1 MKRPVSVGLFGMCV
15 LASALQAQD
24 VGAPATAFAATAAP
38 ARVPQ
43 ARPTQRRRAQDGDAV
58 HALDL
63 RVLGLEPAGLVKVD
77 RGERDLVQVG
87 DRVLFRPLGR
97 PQVEGR
103 VSQVDART
111 SLVKLDLKQSKLEPG
126 MPGVVLV
133 PSSRFE
139 PSEPPPQPEPSPGL
153 NPQLNGAS
161 EFHGPRRPPV
171 RWTNRDDGYRKGM
184 PLLSTAEIL
193 TPEQRPVRMVGRV
206 SVFANAGRSSLDDR
220 TDAFARLGADVELEN
235 PFGRGG
241 RVHVDGEL
249 NHRRTD
255 VDGQVNEQ
263 FSKARLDRASYA
275 WGGTRW
281 QPVRQE
287 VGRFLQPVVPEF
299 GVLDGWSWSTR
310 EDDGTRMGGSVG
322 FMPEPNISLS
332 TGKDL
337 AASGFY
343 RWVSD
348 DSERFATT
356 VGVQKTWHHGKRDRD
371 LILAKLQIVPEQ
383 GWSVHA
389 SAWVDYYAASDDAK
403 DSGFELTEAHASAT
417 RRFDDVAEVTLAFDH
432 RRFPELLR
440 EEFSPVALAQLAD
453 DRHDRV
459 SARGRRQLEQ
469 GVDIL
474 AEVGAWDDEDESGG
488 DAELG
493 MEWSDL
499 LARGSRSSASVWL
512 AEGRFSRS
520 TGARV
525 AYGMPFKPLS
535 FSSGSAGAGQRAGQ
549 SSGRWDVSYELSE
562 HENAD
567 FNVDFATV
575 VQHWVRL
582 SWGFHL
588 ADGWRGTLS
597 ADARLWD
604 DGDEDA
610 QSVHLSLTKSF

>member
-1 MKRPVSVGLFGMCV
+1 MKRLVSAAYFGMCV
-15 LASALQAQD
+15 LASSLQAQAQ
-24 VGAPATAFAATAAP
+24 APSAPAAP
-38 ARVPQ
+38 ALAAKGRK
-43 ARPTQRRRAQDGDAV
+43 AQDDEAV

-63 RVLGLEPAGLVKVD
+63 RVLGLQAAGLVKVD

-87 DRVLFRPLGR
+87 DRVVFRPLGR

-111 SLVKLDLKQSKLEPG
+111 SLVKLELTEGELEAG
-126 MPGVVLV
+126 VPGVVLV
-133 PSSRFE
+133 PSSRF
-139 PSEPPPQPEPSPGL
+139 QPTQPKPAPGASPGL
-153 NPQLNGAS
+153 KPPLNDAS
-161 EFHGPRRPPV
+161 AFHGPRRPPV

-184 PLLSTAEIL
+184 PLLSTAENL
-193 TPEQRPVRMVGRV
+193 TPEQRPMRMVGRV
-206 SVFANAGRSSLDDR
+206 SVLANAGRSSLDDR
-220 TDAFARLGADVELEN
+220 TDAFVRLGADVELEN

-241 RVHVDGEL
+241 RLHVDGEV

-255 VDGQVNEQ
+255 VDGQVDEQ

-281 QPVRQE
+281 EPVRQE

-322 FMPEPNISLS
+322 FLPEPNISLS

-343 RWVSD
+343 RWASD

-371 LILAKLQIVPEQ
+371 LILAKVQIVPEE

-389 SAWVDYYAASDDAK
+389 SAWVDYYSDSDDAK

-440 EEFSPVALAQLAD
+440 EEFAPVALNQLAD
-453 DRHDRV
+453 DRYDRL
-459 SARGRRQLEQ
+459 SARGRRQLEE

-474 AEVGAWDDEDESGG
+474 AEVGAWNDEDESGG

-520 TGARV
+520 SGARV
-525 AYGMPFKPLS
+525 AYGMPFQPLT
-535 FSSGSAGAGQRAGQ
+535 FGSGSASTGERSGQRSGQ
-549 SSGRWDVSYELSE
+549 ASGRWDVSYEVSQ
-562 HENAD
+562 HENAG
-567 FNVDFATV
+567 FNVDFARV

-588 ADGWRGTLS
+588 ADGWRGTVS

-604 DGDEDA
+604 DADEDA